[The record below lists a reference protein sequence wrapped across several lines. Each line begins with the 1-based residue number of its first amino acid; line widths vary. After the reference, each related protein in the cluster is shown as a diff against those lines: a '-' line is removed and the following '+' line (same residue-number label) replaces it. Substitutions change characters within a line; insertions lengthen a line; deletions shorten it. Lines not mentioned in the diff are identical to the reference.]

1 MDDLIGAADAAEIL
15 KTSTRTV
22 HRLTLEGQ
30 LNPVMKMPGETG
42 AYLYERA
49 VVIDL
54 ADRRAAA

>member
-15 KTSTRTV
+15 KTSIRTV
-22 HRLTLEGQ
+22 HRLTLEGE
-30 LNPVMKMPGETG
+30 LHSAMKMPGPTG

-49 VVIDL
+49 NVIRL